1 MRVVP
6 RGIALSLPR
15 RPPLPRRHLA
25 HRLLLRRRRRHLR
38 RQGGAVRARARRG
51 GGRPLLGRGGLR
63 TAHARLAVRALP
75 LLGPLLHVADGV
87 RRRPA
92 RDHRPRVRALHHRA
106 GDGRV
111 LLGHHLLPRRAV
123 HQPARRGAAE
133 VRLSLC
139 STSPRPDQ
147 GHTGARQTRSRGQP
161 SRKEELRS
169 TTDVPP
175 RYDCEKKAI
184 SEFASFQLLPPPMS
198 ARLHDYHAF
207 HFAASRDYDVERVA
221 GLLPPALR
229 GEIYLH
235 LHEGLLRQVP
245 IFHRADK
252 RFIQALA
259 KALRPQVLLAGD
271 YAFNACEL
279 GDAAFFI
286 DKGVVQLLS
295 AEGSLADTL
304 SPGGYFG
311 ETALL
316 GSKRRAGSARAASN
330 CVLFS
335 LSAGAFQAALGE
347 HPEQRAVVERAIE
360 AGRDHSAARRW
371 DAALLTARRHSTHSD
386 ARRSSDR
393 LRAEG
398 RGDEGEESKDAP
410 DAAT

>member
-1 MRVVP
+1 
-6 RGIALSLPR
+6 
-15 RPPLPRRHLA
+15 
-25 HRLLLRRRRRHLR
+25 
-38 RQGGAVRARARRG
+38 
-51 GGRPLLGRGGLR
+51 
-63 TAHARLAVRALP
+63 
-75 LLGPLLHVADGV
+75 
-87 RRRPA
+87 
-92 RDHRPRVRALHHRA
+92 
-106 GDGRV
+106 
-111 LLGHHLLPRRAV
+111 
-123 HQPARRGAAE
+123 
-133 VRLSLC
+133 
-139 STSPRPDQ
+139 
-147 GHTGARQTRSRGQP
+147 
-161 SRKEELRS
+161 
-169 TTDVPP
+169 
-175 RYDCEKKAI
+175 
-184 SEFASFQLLPPPMS
+184 MS